1 MAQAIKTLDAICKE
15 YGVAKLEIPLPCI
28 GSEPGIL
35 KLLVEFSDEYPPEKK
50 GLRRYFGLQDELAA
64 FFPAP
69 VELASENN
77 DYYHDPVDRRT
88 LYAED

>member
-1 MAQAIKTLDAICKE
+1 MPQATKTLDALCRE

-77 DYYHDPVDRRT
+77 DYYHAPVDRRT
-88 LYAED
+88 LYAEE

>member
-1 MAQAIKTLDAICKE
+1 MPQATKTLDAICKE

-88 LYAED
+88 LYAAD

>member
-1 MAQAIKTLDAICKE
+1 MAQATKTLDALCRE

-64 FFPAP
+64 FFPVP
-69 VELASENN
+69 IELDSENN
-77 DYYHDPVDRRT
+77 HYYHAPVDRRT
-88 LYAED
+88 LYAEE

>member
-1 MAQAIKTLDAICKE
+1 MPQATKTLDAICRE

-64 FFPAP
+64 FFPVP

-77 DYYHDPVDRRT
+77 HHYHAPVDRRT
-88 LYAED
+88 LYVED

>member
-1 MAQAIKTLDAICKE
+1 MPQATKTLDALCRE

-88 LYAED
+88 LYAAD

>member
-1 MAQAIKTLDAICKE
+1 MPKATKTLDALCRH

-35 KLLVEFSDEYPPEKK
+35 KLLVEFSDKEYPGEK

-77 DYYHDPVDRRT
+77 HYYHAPVDRRT

>member
-1 MAQAIKTLDAICKE
+1 MPQAIKTLDALCRE

-35 KLLVEFSDEYPPEKK
+35 KLLVEFSDQEPPEKK

-88 LYAED
+88 LYAAD

>member
-1 MAQAIKTLDAICKE
+1 MPQATKTLDAICKE

-77 DYYHDPVDRRT
+77 DYCHDPVDRRT

>member
-1 MAQAIKTLDAICKE
+1 MPKATKTLDALCRH

-35 KLLVEFSDEYPPEKK
+35 KLLVQFSDKEYPGEK

-64 FFPAP
+64 FFPVP
-69 VELASENN
+69 IELDSENN
-77 DYYHDPVDRRT
+77 HYYHAPVDRRT
-88 LYAED
+88 LYAEE

>member
-1 MAQAIKTLDAICKE
+1 MVQATKTLDALCRE

-35 KLLVEFSDEYPPEKK
+35 KLLVEFSDQYPPEKK

-88 LYAED
+88 LYAAD